1 MTLRVV
7 GAGLGRTGTHSLKI
21 ALEQLLGAPCYH
33 MLEVLTHPESVA
45 VWQDAVDGK
54 PVDWPAVMNGYAS
67 AVDWPVV
74 AFWPELADTFPDAVV
89 LLSTRSSAQAWW
101 KSANETI
108 FAVTRRGIEGDAN
121 PEMRAHLHMIEGL
134 FDRFTPAWNADDGG
148 EAARRAY
155 DEHNAHVRSTVPASR
170 LVDWQPGDG
179 WEPICRALD
188 LPVPDEPF
196 PHVNTTDEFRT
207 MVGLA

>member
-45 VWQDAVDGK
+45 VWQDALDDNQ
-54 PVDWPAVMNGYAS
+54 VDWPAVMDGYAA

-74 AFWPELADTFPDAVV
+74 TFWSELAEAFPDAVV
-89 LLSTRSSAQAWW
+89 LLSSRSSAEAWW

-108 FAVTRRGIEGDAN
+108 FAVTRRGIEAGTN
-121 PEMRAHLHMIEGL
+121 SEMQAHLHMIEGL
-134 FDRFTPAWNADDGG
+134 FERFTPGWNADDGG

-155 DEHNAHVRSTVPASR
+155 DEHNAHVRATVPESR

-179 WEPICRALD
+179 WESICRALD
-188 LPVPDEPF
+188 LPVPDDPF
-196 PHVNTTDEFRT
+196 PHVNTTDEFRM
-207 MVGLA
+207 MVGLD

>member
-7 GAGLGRTGTHSLKI
+7 GAGLGRTGTHSLKV

-33 MLEVLTHPESVA
+33 MLEVLQHPESVSL
-45 VWQDAVDGK
+45 WQDAVDEK
-54 PVDWPAVMNGYAS
+54 PVDWNALMNGYVA

-74 AFWPELADTFPDAVV
+74 AFWPELADTFPDAIV
-89 LLSTRSSAQAWW
+89 LLSTRSSAEAWW

-108 FAVTRRGIEGDAN
+108 FEVTRRGRPDDPRMQAQ
-121 PEMRAHLHMIEGL
+121 LHMIEGL
-134 FDRFTPAWNADDGG
+134 FSRFTPEWNDG

-155 DEHNAHVRSTVPASR
+155 DEHNAHVRATVPATR

-179 WEPICRALD
+179 WAPICRALE
-188 LPVPDEPF
+188 LPVPEQPF
-196 PHVNTTDEFRT
+196 PHVNTTDEFRA
-207 MVGLA
+207 MVGLD

>member
-7 GAGLGRTGTHSLKI
+7 GAGLGRTGTHSLKV

-33 MLEVLTHPESVA
+33 MLEVLARPGSVD
-45 VWQDAVDGK
+45 VWQDALDGK
-54 PVDWPAVMNGYAS
+54 PVDWYALMDGYAA

-74 AFWPELADTFPDAVV
+74 AFWPELADAFPDAIV

-101 KSANETI
+101 KSADDTI
-108 FAVTRRGIEGDAN
+108 FAVGRRGVGDDH
-121 PEMRAHLHMIEGL
+121 PEMQPQMRMIEGL
-134 FDRFTPAWNADDGG
+134 FQRFSPDWDSADGG
-148 EAARRAY
+148 EAVRRAY
-155 DEHNAHVRSTVPASR
+155 DAHNAHVRATVPAER

-179 WEPICRALD
+179 WEPICRALE
-188 LPVPDEPF
+188 LPVPDAPF
-196 PHVNTTDEFRT
+196 PHVNTTDEFRA